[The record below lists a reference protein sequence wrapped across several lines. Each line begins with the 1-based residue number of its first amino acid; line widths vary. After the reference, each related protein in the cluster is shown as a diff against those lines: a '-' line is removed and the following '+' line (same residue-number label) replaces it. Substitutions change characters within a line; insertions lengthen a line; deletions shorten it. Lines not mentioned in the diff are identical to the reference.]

1 VRLLIEPYNRQ
12 LVGLNNNSSKLKK
25 LPKEARRDLLRQ
37 LLRQAQK
44 REQLR
49 SLKIVVRS
57 YKLQQAYYYLNH
69 DTAEQLS
76 SQPNIDSCI
85 YVSMPV
91 ELNSK
96 KHCDHSYRTW
106 LNSFMLGLILVIRLM
121 VTPSAS
127 VKQHHDRRLS
137 EVETPPKATAKGP
150 PKRTHFHCYIHLQR
164 DETEG
169 RSLLVPF

>member
-1 VRLLIEPYNRQ
+1 VIACNNKGSKKSNDNTRKLRQLAYVRSRSRRSSRLLRPHDRQ

-25 LPKEARRDLLRQ
+25 LPKEARGDLLRQ

-85 YVSMPV
+85 YVSMPI

-96 KHCDHSYRTW
+96 KHCDYSYR
-106 LNSFMLGLILVIRLM
+106 M
-121 VTPSAS
+121 
-127 VKQHHDRRLS
+127 
-137 EVETPPKATAKGP
+137 
-150 PKRTHFHCYIHLQR
+150 
-164 DETEG
+164 
-169 RSLLVPF
+169 